1 VGTTFEAVTAAEPTD
16 AWGLV
21 GGYRFLAQG
30 LAYELPHMFALIT
43 VALGAG
49 SLRVGNVVA
58 AQHGLWFVVWMPI
71 AFAMY
76 LVSALAAS
84 VWGPFA
90 APLGR
95 DIAGCA
101 GVELAGVDRWVLLAG
116 RAMLLAAT
124 AARAVPL
131 FLGGGMGPWLPA
143 WLWSLLKTLAV
154 LGLLVWLGTR
164 CPVIRME
171 RFTKIGWL
179 VLLPA
184 TLLQALVVAVVVL

>member
-1 VGTTFEAVTAAEPTD
+1 VVRGVD
-16 AWGLV
+16 ANCVRHVPGFGI
-21 GGYRFLAQG
+21 GG
-30 LAYELPHMFALIT
+30 E
-43 VALGAG
+43 
-49 SLRVGNVVA
+49 RV
-58 AQHGLWFVVWMPI
+58 
-71 AFAMY
+71 
-76 LVSALAAS
+76 
-84 VWGPFA
+84 GPFA

-95 DIAGCA
+95 DMAGCA